1 MVTHDIET
9 SAVKAVFYPV
19 VPDSF
24 MTRESG
30 THSKPAVDT
39 KAGAWA
45 MEMDSPI
52 LAPHDPWSF

>member
-9 SAVKAVFYPV
+9 NAVEAVFYPV

-24 MTRESG
+24 MTRNSAPEFSAKFG
-30 THSKPAVDT
+30 GLGD
-39 KAGAWA
+39 
-45 MEMDSPI
+45 EIDSPI

>member
-9 SAVKAVFYPV
+9 NAVEAVFYPV

-24 MTRESG
+24 MTRDSTNRSAPQFNARFGVLVNEI
-30 THSKPAVDT
+30 
-39 KAGAWA
+39 
-45 MEMDSPI
+45 ESPI

>member
-9 SAVKAVFYPV
+9 NAVEAVFYPV

-24 MTRESG
+24 MTRETTNRAASR
-30 THSKPAVDT
+30 S
-39 KAGAWA
+39 KAGFGALVN
-45 MEMDSPI
+45 EIDVPL

>member
-9 SAVKAVFYPV
+9 NAVEAVFYPV

-24 MTRESG
+24 MMRDSG
-30 THSKPAVDT
+30 TNASQLVSARY
-39 KAGAWA
+39 GAWGA
-45 MEMDSPI
+45 EMDFPI

>member
-1 MVTHDIET
+1 MVIRDIET
-9 SAVKAVFYPV
+9 NAVEAVFYPV

-30 THSKPAVDT
+30 GPSAL
-39 KAGAWA
+39 AANARFGGWA
-45 MEMDSPI
+45 PEMDSPI

>member
-9 SAVKAVFYPV
+9 NAVDAVFYPV

-24 MTRESG
+24 MTRDSAN
-30 THSKPAVDT
+30 HSASRFYARPGVSINEIDA
-39 KAGAWA
+39 
-45 MEMDSPI
+45 PI